1 MIRVKSYAPMAL
13 SLAFA
18 ALLCVLLT
26 PQIET
31 FATEMP
37 VFFGRAVGI
46 GLLGFAGLAI
56 VLVFRSLPVAPVPV
70 RARTIRRESEF
81 RRGFAKGRS
90 AANRMRIEPRIDQR
104 GEVVALRCRAKA
116 APSTVAVAAPRNSH
130 EDIEI
135 VQRRLQDRAEVLWRR
150 RAG

>member
-37 VFFGRAVGI
+37 AFFGRAVGI

-56 VLVFRSLPVAPVPV
+56 VLVFRSLPVAPA
-70 RARTIRRESEF
+70 RARTVRRESEF

-90 AANRMRIEPRIDQR
+90 AANRMRIEPRVGQR

-116 APSTVAVAAPRNSH
+116 TPSTVAVAAPRNSH

>member
-1 MIRVKSYAPMAL
+1 MIQVKSYAPLAL
-13 SLAFA
+13 SLAFT

-37 VFFGRAVGI
+37 AFFGHAVGI

-56 VLVFRSLPVAPVPV
+56 VLVFRSLPVVPVPA
-70 RARTIRRESEF
+70 RACTVRRESEF

-90 AANRMRIEPRIDQR
+90 TANRIRIEPRVDKR
-104 GEVVALRCRAKA
+104 GEVVALRRRAKA
-116 APSTVAVAAPRNSH
+116 APSSVLVAAPRNSH

-135 VQRRLQDRAEVLWRR
+135 VKRRLQDRAEALWRR
-150 RAG
+150 RAS